1 MARILLLTQP
11 TDGGVFQHV
20 AQLAAGLAAAGH
32 EPVVAGPFAEPGG
45 VPAARVEDVAM
56 VRAVSPAADARAV
69 LAVAALVRRLR
80 PALVHAHSSK
90 AGAVAR
96 LARPAFPRTP
106 LVYTP
111 HGYAFAGWFEREAER
126 RRYRLIERALAP
138 LATRVLCVCEAER
151 RLAAQVG
158 PAARAEVV
166 HNGVEPPAPAPVH
179 PAVAELAERG
189 PVIGAVT
196 LLRPGKGIETLIDA
210 LSAVCAEHPA
220 AAVAIAGR
228 GPDREALEAR
238 ARERGV
244 EAAVRFIGETAG
256 PMPLLGGADLFVS
269 ASWAESFPYNVLEAM
284 AAGLPV
290 VATAVGGTAEA
301 VEDGATGIVVP
312 PRDPPALAAAISALL
327 SDRERAARLGEAGRA
342 RAEERFSLDRMIAGT
357 LGVYQRAGGLPLTR
371 VAPSNLSGGPA

>member
-1 MARILLLTQP
+1 VARILLLTQP

-20 AQLAAGLAAAGH
+20 AKLAAGLAEAGH
-32 EPVVAGPFAEPGG
+32 ELVIAGPFEEPDG
-45 VPAARVEDVAM
+45 VPAARLERVAM
-56 VRAVSPAADARAV
+56 VRAVSAAADARAV
-69 LAVAALVRRLR
+69 LAVARLVRRLR

-126 RRYRLIERALAP
+126 RRYRLMERALAP

-158 PAARAEVV
+158 PAARTDVV
-166 HNGVEPPAPAPVH
+166 HNGIEPPAPAPVH
-179 PAVAELAERG
+179 PAVAEAAG

-210 LSAVCAEHPA
+210 IPAVRAEHPA
-220 AAVAIAGR
+220 AVVAIAGR
-228 GPDREALEAR
+228 GPDRAALEAR
-238 ARERGV
+238 ARARGV
-244 EAAVRFIGETAG
+244 EEAVRFLGETAG

-284 AAGLPV
+284 AARLPI
-290 VATAVGGTAEA
+290 VATDVGGTAEA
-301 VEDGATGIVVP
+301 IEDGVSGHLVP
-312 PRDPPALAAAISALL
+312 PRDAGALAEAISALL
-327 SDRERAARLGEAGRA
+327 ADRERGARLGEAAGA
-342 RAEERFSLDRMIAGT
+342 RVTERFDVNQMVAGT
-357 LGVYQRAGGLPLTR
+357 LGVYQRARGLP
-371 VAPSNLSGGPA
+371 